1 MINHIDE
8 IAEQYINASSFII
21 IATEDGTGNTDVSP
35 KGDPAGFV
43 KILDKNHIAIPDRP
57 GNRRLDTLQNILKN
71 PNVAIL
77 FLVPGTGETLRVYGE
92 ARIVQDAKL
101 LESMAIN
108 GRDPLVAVVVH
119 VTKVMIHCPKC
130 IIRSDLWSNTT
141 SDTPPLPE
149 IGQAMAVHAHLTGTP
164 QEQEKAAEDA
174 DVLKLY

>member
-108 GRDPLVAVVVH
+108 GRASSPG
-119 VTKVMIHCPKC
+119 
-130 IIRSDLWSNTT
+130 
-141 SDTPPLPE
+141 PPLR
-149 IGQAMAVHAHLTGTP
+149 TGTAQLSVSLTSSGP
-164 QEQEKAAEDA
+164 ASSP
-174 DVLKLY
+174 